1 MLFSQV
7 DYVSVAE
14 RLGIPAAV
22 LFATLF
28 FIWRASKALAPY
40 FRKLFDKH
48 LEFVDAAQE
57 SSKRC
62 VKVSEQTT
70 ALLGEMCTRQEAIST
85 AIGHSANAMEEL
97 APEDKKDKV
106 KAHTS
111 AMRSDLGVG

>member
-48 LEFVDAAQE
+48 LEFVDI
-57 SSKRC
+57 
-62 VKVSEQTT
+62 
-70 ALLGEMCTRQEAIST
+70 LL
-85 AIGHSANAMEEL
+85 
-97 APEDKKDKV
+97 
-106 KAHTS
+106 
-111 AMRSDLGVG
+111 

>member
-62 VKVSEQTT
+62 VEVSEQTT
-70 ALLGEMCTRQEAIST
+70 ALLSEMCTKQKAIST
-85 AIGHSANAMEEL
+85 AIGHSARAMEEL
-97 APEDKKDKV
+97 APVENRDKV
-106 KAHTS
+106 KIHTT
-111 AMRSDLGVG
+111 AMRSDLEVG

>member
-28 FIWRASKALAPY
+28 FIWRASKALAAY

-62 VKVSEQTT
+62 VEVSEQTT
-70 ALLGEMCTRQEAIST
+70 ALLSEMCTKQKAIST
-85 AIGHSANAMEEL
+85 AIGHSSRAMEEL
-97 APEDKKDKV
+97 APVENRDKV
-106 KAHTS
+106 KIHTT
-111 AMRSDLGVG
+111 AMRSDLEVG